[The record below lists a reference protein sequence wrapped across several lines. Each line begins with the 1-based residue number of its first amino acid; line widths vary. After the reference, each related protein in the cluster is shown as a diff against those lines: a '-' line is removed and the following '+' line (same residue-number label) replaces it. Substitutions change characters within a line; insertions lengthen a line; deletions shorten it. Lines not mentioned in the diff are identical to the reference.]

1 MQEIDTCNIMT
12 RMFKYSLLGIVT
24 AIALTTIPK
33 NKLELNVILMIITAV
48 LITYVIVD
56 SPLFNKESYTCS
68 C

>member
-12 RMFKYSLLGIVT
+12 RMFKYSLLGITT

-56 SPLFNKESYTCS
+56 SPLFNKESYTCA